1 MAEYDLSGIN
11 VPCNIDAEQSVLG
24 AVLMDSS
31 AMSELATVLQPDHFY
46 VALNRSVYGVMLN
59 MYLAGDKIDIVTVLD
74 AVMRQNIFETPEQAK
89 EYLARIMTAV
99 PSISTVGKYAAIV
112 VDKYMARSLI
122 FASKDIIDA
131 VNEGTEDA
139 NTLIDLAEQKIF
151 DIRSGAE
158 IKGLTHIGGI
168 VLDRIKALDELYKAA
183 KEGKGQT
190 ITGLSTLYM
199 DLDRRIYGLNR
210 SDLIILAARPG
221 MGKTS
226 FAMNIV
232 TNVGKK
238 YQDTSIA
245 VFSLEMSKEQ
255 IVSRMISSEAS
266 LTSDAMKTGTIPPEK
281 WKDIGRASDVLS
293 RLISSQYFLI
303 KDIKQLMAGG
313 GVALIGM
320 TLVPLLSGLF
330 G

>member
-168 VLDRIKALDELYKAA
+168 VLDRIKALDELYQGGEGGQGADHHGTVHA
-183 KEGKGQT
+183 VHGSRPQDLRSEPLRPDNPCGSSRYGQDLVCNEHRNECRKE
-190 ITGLSTLYM
+190 I
-199 DLDRRIYGLNR
+199 
-210 SDLIILAARPG
+210 PG
-221 MGKTS
+221 
-226 FAMNIV
+226 
-232 TNVGKK
+232 
-238 YQDTSIA
+238 
-245 VFSLEMSKEQ
+245 
-255 IVSRMISSEAS
+255 
-266 LTSDAMKTGTIPPEK
+266 
-281 WKDIGRASDVLS
+281 
-293 RLISSQYFLI
+293 YFHCRV
-303 KDIKQLMAGG
+303 Q
-313 GVALIGM
+313 
-320 TLVPLLSGLF
+320 P
-330 G
+330 

>member
-131 VNEGTEDA
+131 VNEGTE
-139 NTLIDLAEQKIF
+139 T
-151 DIRSGAE
+151 
-158 IKGLTHIGGI
+158 
-168 VLDRIKALDELYKAA
+168 
-183 KEGKGQT
+183 QT
-190 ITGLSTLYM
+190 PSSTSQS
-199 DLDRRIYGLNR
+199 RK
-210 SDLIILAARPG
+210 S
-221 MGKTS
+221 
-226 FAMNIV
+226 
-232 TNVGKK
+232 
-238 YQDTSIA
+238 SI
-245 VFSLEMSKEQ
+245 
-255 IVSRMISSEAS
+255 SEA
-266 LTSDAMKTGTIPPEK
+266 AP
-281 WKDIGRASDVLS
+281 R
-293 RLISSQYFLI
+293 
-303 KDIKQLMAGG
+303 
-313 GVALIGM
+313 
-320 TLVPLLSGLF
+320 
-330 G
+330 